1 VATIRIR
8 DVPEDVHRT
17 YRRRAEAAG
26 QSLQEFLLAEV
37 VEGARAPTPA
47 EVVAEVQGHLERSAG
62 EGFSPSSSADC
73 EPGLVSASVV
83 G

>member
-1 VATIRIR
+1 MATIRIR

-26 QSLQEFLLAEV
+26 QSLQEFLLAEL

-47 EVVAEVQGHLERSAG
+47 EVVAEVRAQLGRSTGDASG
-62 EGFSPSSSADC
+62 SPSSTDVVRADRD
-73 EPGLVSASVV
+73 GR
-83 G
+83 